1 MGDIRIEEEVGGLLK
16 ETGLTV
22 AVAEACTSGLVGYRL
37 TRVSGSSRY
46 FVGGVLSYSN
56 EVKENVLK
64 VPKELMIRE
73 GSVAEETAIAM
84 AKGVRELVKSDLA
97 LATTGVMGPEGGTAE
112 KPVGLFFTAL
122 VGPGDRQ
129 VCREHHFEGD
139 RDSNRNSAA
148 TAALELLKSYLAE

>member
-1 MGDIRIEEEVGGLLK
+1 MLEEEVASTL
-16 ETGLTV
+16 TARNLTV
-22 AVAEACTSGLVGYRL
+22 SVAEACTSGLLAYRL
-37 TRVSGSSRY
+37 TGVPGSSRY

-56 EVKENVLK
+56 EVKEKVLN

-73 GSVAEETAIAM
+73 GSVSEETAISM
-84 AKGVRELVKSDLA
+84 AKGVRDLLKSDLG
-97 LATTGVMGPEGGTAE
+97 LGTTGVMGPEGGTAA

-139 RDSNRNSAA
+139 RASNRCSAA
-148 TAALELLKSYLAE
+148 TAALELLKSCLAE

>member
-1 MGDIRIEEEVGGLLK
+1 MLEDDVASA
-16 ETGLTV
+16 LT
-22 AVAEACTSGLVGYRL
+22 ARNLTASVAEACTSGLVAYRL
-37 TRVSGSSRY
+37 TSVPGSSRF

-84 AKGVRELVKSDLA
+84 AKGVRDLLKSDLA
-97 LATTGVMGPEGGTAE
+97 LATTGVMGPEGGTAA
-112 KPVGLFFTAL
+112 KPVGLFFTAM

-129 VCREHHFEGD
+129 LCREHHFKGD
-139 RDSNRNSAA
+139 RASNRCSAA